1 MKKQRAR
8 VHMHSPTERKSLN
21 ESVCSTPA
29 RQRLW
34 REGIY
39 EHIRELMPL
48 QGRLSIEPV
57 GPLVVVTR
65 RGFYHLQ
72 VADIT

>member
-1 MKKQRAR
+1 MEVDFLQGALQKVEA
-8 VHMHSPTERKSLN
+8 
-21 ESVCSTPA
+21 STPA

-48 QGRLSIEPV
+48 QGRLSIAPM

-65 RGFYHLQ
+65 TGFYHLQ